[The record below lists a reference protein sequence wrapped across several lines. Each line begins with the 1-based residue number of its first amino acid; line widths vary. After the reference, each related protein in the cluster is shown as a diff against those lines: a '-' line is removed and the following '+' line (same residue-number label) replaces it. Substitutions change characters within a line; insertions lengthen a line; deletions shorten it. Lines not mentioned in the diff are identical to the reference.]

1 MTEVVVRLQLEYP
14 SGLAP
19 EPSAVITADMPLLY
33 KICDAARLLAV
44 GESAIYELIAQGE
57 LESVKIGASRRIT
70 RAGIEAYVR
79 RIAGGTGDVA

>member
-44 GESAIYELIAQGE
+44 GGVGHL
-57 LESVKIGASRRIT
+57 
-70 RAGIEAYVR
+70 
-79 RIAGGTGDVA
+79 